1 MVGRTCTT
9 KRHVLGSLDVADAVL
24 DAPSRNRRAIGPR
37 PSTFPLLLSWGCR
50 ARTLSLNPQISPAD
64 IPLLGGPLLLS
75 APSASIGVS
84 MSSPQARNTVAPV
97 HSDLLTI
104 PCKVALSKRAPS
116 KQTRSERPLSKR
128 PRYLHGIENDR
139 QHNNQGV
146 HDHLGDIQNEQS
158 PITFTKRRFHKFYH
172 PLLSDSKIAPL
183 EEAILYRRVNLV
195 VHLIIPPD
203 HVGHPQEL

>member
-1 MVGRTCTT
+1 MVGRTCTM

-75 APSASIGVS
+75 APSAS
-84 MSSPQARNTVAPV
+84 
-97 HSDLLTI
+97 
-104 PCKVALSKRAPS
+104 
-116 KQTRSERPLSKR
+116 
-128 PRYLHGIENDR
+128 YLHGIENDR

-183 EEAILYRRVNLV
+183 EEAISYRRVNLV

-203 HVGHPQEL
+203 HAGHPQEL